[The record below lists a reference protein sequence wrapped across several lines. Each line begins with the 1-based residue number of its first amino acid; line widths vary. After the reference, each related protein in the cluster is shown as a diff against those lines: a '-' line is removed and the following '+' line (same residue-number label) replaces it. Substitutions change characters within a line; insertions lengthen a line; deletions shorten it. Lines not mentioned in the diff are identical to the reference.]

1 MFTVK
6 EALSKHFRY
15 DQELIEMFVFCFQ
28 IVPQF
33 QLKPKLLYDNNA
45 VTYFVQ
51 PCSFHKNE
59 LQLLIS
65 RVHYRVY
72 NRWRSANNWTF
83 ESLSSK

>member
-33 QLKPKLLYDNNA
+33 QLKP
-45 VTYFVQ
+45 
-51 PCSFHKNE
+51 
-59 LQLLIS
+59 
-65 RVHYRVY
+65 
-72 NRWRSANNWTF
+72 
-83 ESLSSK
+83 